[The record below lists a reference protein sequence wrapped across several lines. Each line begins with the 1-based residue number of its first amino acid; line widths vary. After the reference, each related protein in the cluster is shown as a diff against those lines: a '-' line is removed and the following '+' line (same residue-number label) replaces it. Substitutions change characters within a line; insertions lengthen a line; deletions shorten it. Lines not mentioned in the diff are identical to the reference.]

1 MSFQSLPGVLSHPI
15 VALDL
20 LDPLLAET
28 KMSKK
33 TSTGLILCVGTICAL
48 SFASGQKA
56 EDTESVRLISS
67 IQGPQLYDAYCA
79 VCHGKD
85 GKGTGPMA
93 KSLKPVTPDLTRIAM
108 RNGGNFPL
116 ARVQQIISG
125 EVPASKGHGT
135 RDMPVWGPI
144 FSQVAWDQDLGR
156 IRVYNLAKFIES
168 WQVKK

>member
-108 RNGGNFPL
+108 RNGGDFRWL
-116 ARVQQIISG
+116 AFSRS
-125 EVPASKGHGT
+125 
-135 RDMPVWGPI
+135 
-144 FSQVAWDQDLGR
+144 SQVKYRPRRGMEPETCRSGGLYSPKSHGIR
-156 IRVYNLAKFIES
+156 ILAASACTISPSLLSPGK
-168 WQVKK
+168 